1 MLGSTF
7 DFDMDGEARIKL
19 LNDLMLVAK
28 ETNAWVI
35 TLGLN
40 AGLARFVGEAKST
53 CEATCVP
60 LIGVCPWG
68 LVEGRQA
75 LWDEEADRR
84 LLPMTEKNTV
94 ENFEAHEKQFCSLKP
109 PKIQS
114 APLNRQHT
122 HFVFIDDGKEVLCS
136 LLLVI
141 CIVYF
146 IRWHSYRKSI

>member
-7 DFDMDGEARIKL
+7 DFDMDVENRIKL

-28 ETNAWVI
+28 ETEAWVI

-53 CEATCVP
+53 CEATGVP

-94 ENFEAHEKQFCSLKP
+94 ENFEAHEKQFCAVKP
-109 PKIQS
+109 PKLQS

-122 HFVFIDDGKEVLCS
+122 HFVFIDNGQEVLKPHS
-136 LLLVI
+136 L
-141 CIVYF
+141 Y
-146 IRWHSYRKSI
+146 S